1 MIFTRSNLCSFLETI
16 IIPNWNVKLDFSKE
30 YSEYTELVAKVV
42 GYEGKILWDTTRPN
56 GTPRKLLDVSK
67 AERLGWKYRTEL
79 EDGICLSYADFL
91 NNPMRAER

>member
-1 MIFTRSNLCSFLETI
+1 MSVFGTI
-16 IIPNWNVKLDFSKE
+16 IIPNGNVKLDFSKE

-79 EDGICLSYADFL
+79 EDGI
-91 NNPMRAER
+91 